1 MLISDSLPQLWL
13 SYFVLSLLVLV
24 TGYLGV
30 RFLPRLPRW
39 VVTGAVAGMLWA
51 VAPFT
56 SPLLEDGEHYS
67 GLAPAI
73 VVVAVGVLQGDGGQ
87 LAVATPLLLV
97 GMAIGGVLGALLWM
111 WRRRRNSGGDN
122 DASRGGRGKQR
133 KSRSGNTQNDAAG
146 RREPVLN

>member
-30 RFLPRLPRW
+30 RFLPKLPRW

-73 VVVAVGVLQGDGGQ
+73 VVAAVGVLQGDGGQ
-87 LAVATPLLLV
+87 IAVATPLLLV
-97 GMAIGGVLGALLWM
+97 GMAIGGVLGALMWI
-111 WRRRRNSGGDN
+111 WRRRRNSGDDN
-122 DASRGGRGKQR
+122 DAPRGGGKQR
-133 KSRSGNTQNDAAG
+133 KSPSGNAGNDDAR